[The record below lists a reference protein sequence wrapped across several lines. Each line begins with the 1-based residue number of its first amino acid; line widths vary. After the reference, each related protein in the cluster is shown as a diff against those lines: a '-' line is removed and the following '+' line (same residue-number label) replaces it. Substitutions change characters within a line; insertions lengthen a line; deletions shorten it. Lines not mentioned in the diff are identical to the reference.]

1 MRLNHPER
9 ISPRKRKRKV
19 MMNLKVLRR
28 KKETK
33 VLREEVVVV
42 LEVAE
47 VVTESMVIERET
59 MAKNSKLTPQRVKLR
74 QFITLRRVRDLD
86 MISQRERENHPRRAR
101 KTNQRKRLLKR
112 DQRLLLTQMLRQ
124 SNSRDGINYFDV
136 ISDQCYKIFSSY
148 QACKHIIYIHS

>member
-74 QFITLRRVRDLD
+74 
-86 MISQRERENHPRRAR
+86 
-101 KTNQRKRLLKR
+101 
-112 DQRLLLTQMLRQ
+112 
-124 SNSRDGINYFDV
+124 
-136 ISDQCYKIFSSY
+136 
-148 QACKHIIYIHS
+148 